1 MTDDWRAEDE
11 KDNAE
16 DRSDPALRSVLREW
30 EAPQV
35 PASLDARVL
44 DSYRRKV
51 SREPF
56 WRRFFTTSVRVPLP
70 LAVAVMALLV
80 IALALALS
88 RPGVE
93 PGVPAQ
99 FVQAPADQPIVA
111 RTSLAG
117 FEPVEEVNVSVVTEQ
132 VK

>member
-1 MTDDWRAEDE
+1 MTDDWRA
-11 KDNAE
+11 KDNNDNVE
-16 DRSDPALRSVLREW
+16 DRDQAVRSLLREW
-30 EAPQV
+30 EAPEV

-51 SREPF
+51 NREPF
-56 WRRFFTTSVRVPLP
+56 WRRFFTASVRVPLP
-70 LAVAVMALLV
+70 VAVAVMALLV
-80 IALALALS
+80 IALALAMS

-93 PGVPAQ
+93 RTLPGQYVK
-99 FVQAPADQPIVA
+99 APADQPIVA